1 MTNIANAQPV
11 NRNYTLATKHNESGS
26 IVWFGPLMS
35 LAMASRKRLDL
46 LAMSPK
52 SEIYVIN
59 TTAE

>member
-1 MTNIANAQPV
+1 MTNT
-11 NRNYTLATKHNESGS
+11 YTLATKHSESGA

-35 LAMASRKRLDL
+35 LAIASRKRLDL

-59 TTAE
+59 TKAE